1 MFSPICSSRAV
12 AAILFLSLP
21 PAFSAPLAWDDLPE
35 RVRTHSPELVSAR
48 LEADEIRARARTTG
62 WKPASSLQFEARP
75 GLASGG
81 QGSLQAGVER
91 PLARPERLRLEQA
104 AVLAE
109 LPVLEARLKER
120 ETALLAEARAAAVV
134 VVQTAARL
142 EVVDRQHTVAA
153 ELATFLSAR
162 VAAGEASPL
171 ESGQAGLE
179 AAQAAVKRA
188 QLLARRTEAEHRLRA
203 LLAWPA
209 GESLELSGALP
220 EPLAEPTSSASLP
233 TSPEARIALA
243 ESVRAETEGELAR
256 ESVKPESSF
265 GFFAEWERSEDAPD
279 GVGNEAFLGVA
290 YTRPLAVPGRAAAE
304 ARAASL
310 RVERWRAEAARLDAQ
325 SALRA
330 EAARAEMDA
339 QARLYQTAGG
349 EPIRLA
355 LAQEARAE
363 TLLRGG
369 QGDLAA
375 VLRARAQRLAL
386 EEVRLDALEAHHLA
400 RVRLDAVLQR

>member
-1 MFSPICSSRAV
+1 MFSPFRSSRAV

-48 LEADEIRARARTTG
+48 LEAEEIRARARTTG

-81 QGSLQAGVER
+81 QGSIQAGVER

-109 LPVLEARLKER
+109 IPVLEARLRER
-120 ETALLAEARAAAVV
+120 EIALLAEARAAAVV
-134 VVQTAARL
+134 VLQTAARL
-142 EVVDRQHTVAA
+142 EVIDRQHAVAT
-153 ELATFLSAR
+153 ELSTFLAAR

-188 QLLARRTEAEHRLRA
+188 QVQARRTEAEHRLRE
-203 LLAWPA
+203 LLAWPV
-209 GESLELSGALP
+209 GESLDLVGALGEPVP
-220 EPLAEPTSSASLP
+220 EPESPVTVPPSPDAQAAQAEA
-233 TSPEARIALA
+233 A
-243 ESVRAETEGELAR
+243 RAETEGALAR
-256 ESVKPESSF
+256 ISAQPEPSL
-265 GFFAEWERSEDAPD
+265 GFFAEWERSEDAPE

-290 YTRPLAVPGRAAAE
+290 YSVPLSMPGRAEAE
-304 ARAASL
+304 AQATALRAQ
-310 RVERWRAEAARLDAQ
+310 RWRAEAGRLEGQA
-325 SALRA
+325 ALRA
-330 EAARAEMDA
+330 AAARAEMDA
-339 QARLYQTAGG
+339 QARLFQTAGG

-375 VLRARAQRLAL
+375 VLRARTQRLAL
-386 EEVRLDALEAHHLA
+386 EDVRLDALEAYHLA
-400 RVRLDAVLQR
+400 RVRLAAVLQR